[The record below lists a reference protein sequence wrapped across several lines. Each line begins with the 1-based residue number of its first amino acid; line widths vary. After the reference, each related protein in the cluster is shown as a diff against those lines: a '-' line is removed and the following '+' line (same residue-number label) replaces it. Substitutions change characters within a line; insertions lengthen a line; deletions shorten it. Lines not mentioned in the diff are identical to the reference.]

1 MEKFTDYL
9 KEKLQNEEVL
19 VAYINE
25 ALEQYSLDHNK
36 ELFLATLKEAII
48 ARGGVA
54 KISEE
59 AHINRQH
66 IYKMLSSK
74 GNPSFDNIGS
84 LLNTLGL
91 QLKVETRAAC
101 YNNTF

>member
-1 MEKFTDYL
+1 MEL
-9 KEKLQNEEVL
+9 LIRNVKLLYFAFCCYWLTSNP
-19 VAYINE
+19 YI
-25 ALEQYSLDHNK
+25 ARDGV
-36 ELFLATLKEAII
+36 I

-54 KISEE
+54 KISKE

-91 QLKVETRAAC
+91 QLKVETYA
-101 YNNTF
+101 F

>member
-9 KEKLQNEEVL
+9 REKLQNEEIL
-19 VAYINE
+19 VEYVNT
-25 ALEQYSLDHNK
+25 ALEQYFLDHNK

-48 ARGGVA
+48 ARGGITKVS
-54 KISEE
+54 KE

-84 LLNTLGL
+84 LLTILGL
-91 QLKVETRAAC
+91 QLKVEAHAL
-101 YNNTF
+101 